1 MKTAKCQQC
10 GKKLVENDTVFQLKM
25 VQPDGSI
32 VWGVCCSENCAEE
45 KRAQLIGLHLAR
57 AHDMKH
63 QQFQKAHLSSF

>member
-1 MKTAKCQQC
+1 M
-10 GKKLVENDTVFQLKM
+10 LVENDTVFQLKM

-63 QQFQKAHLSSF
+63 QQF